1 MARSYVSNGMKKYFL
16 LLILIGMFSSNSKGQ
31 SLYERFPNNPEQFSV
46 LLFGYSGNLKIEQF
60 GSASLYNAPINTNG
74 QAVVCLVTAKHNLSN
89 LQTGKMLDGLL
100 VKISMPHGSKPKYLK
115 IPLNHGF
122 QKNYWES
129 PSGLDL
135 VAIPIP
141 AGLIQGHESG
151 TFAESQIVTPQNAVE
166 NDISAGLLVE
176 MFCMQFEYEDPID
189 YAMPET
195 IPTMR
200 YGHLSRLGFYD
211 LGNGNFNIRPHV
223 IDLHSSPG
231 NSGATVLVW
240 VPKKDQITSNPMFLG
255 IVQGFKDE
263 EGSYVPYEAPVTNSI
278 HQTSINLVSEQNG
291 TTNQVAVALKT
302 IANPNLTYIIPVHEL
317 VGLKDSKEF
326 QIACAMSFGN
336 QRTFEV
342 FDCLPPAK
350 K

>member
-1 MARSYVSNGMKKYFL
+1 M
-16 LLILIGMFSSNSKGQ
+16 
-31 SLYERFPNNPEQFSV
+31 YERFPNKPEQFSV

-60 GSASLYNAPINTNG
+60 GSASLYTTPVSTNG
-74 QAVVCLVTAKHNLSN
+74 QGIVCLITAKHNLSN
-89 LQTGKMLDGLL
+89 LHTGKTFDGLL
-100 VKISMPHGSKPKYLK
+100 AKISMPHGSKPKYLK
-115 IPLNHGF
+115 IRLKHDFP
-122 QKNYWES
+122 KNYWES

-141 AGLIQGHESG
+141 AGLIQGRENA
-151 TFAESQIVTPQNAVE
+151 TFSESQIVTPQNAIE

-176 MFCMQFEYEDPID
+176 MFCMQFEYQDPID

-195 IPTMR
+195 IPTTR

-211 LGNGNFNIRPHV
+211 LGNGNFNIRPHI
-223 IDLHSSPG
+223 IDMHSSPG

-240 VPKKDQITSNPMFLG
+240 VPRKDQQISEPMFLG
-255 IVQGFKDE
+255 IVRGFNE
-263 EGSYVPYEAPVTNSI
+263 EQGSYVPYEAPVTNSSV

-302 IANPNLTYIIPVHEL
+302 IANPNLTFIIPIHEL

-326 QIACAMSFGN
+326 IIAANIMLAN
-336 QRTFEV
+336 PQVFEV
-342 FDCLPPAK
+342 FDFLPQAGK
-350 K
+350 